1 MVIFWSV
8 KIQEYQIKKMKK
20 MVLKVKMFIGHQ
32 SRILKPNIY
41 QQVQII
47 LIIQMILKSMLKMK
61 LLYLHLRV
69 IIIMDTSEECSHILL
84 IFIFFLHFIIEHSSR
99 NSL

>member
-69 IIIMDTSEECSHILL
+69 IIIMDTSEECSHIM
-84 IFIFFLHFIIEHSSR
+84 
-99 NSL
+99 

>member
-1 MVIFWSV
+1 
-8 KIQEYQIKKMKK
+8 MKK
-20 MVLKVKMFIGHQ
+20 MVLKVKIVIGHQ

-69 IIIMDTSEECSHILL
+69 IIIIDTSEECSHIM
-84 IFIFFLHFIIEHSSR
+84 
-99 NSL
+99 